1 MKKFLVLAT
10 AMLVLAAGVFS
21 ADAGKK

>member
-10 AMLVLAAGVFS
+10 AMLVLAAGGFS